1 MGLLLKKTE
10 ELRNEKLCK
19 ELQKEVLDLLHIIE
33 NKNIPVINV
42 DINENID
49 KVKYKNVHLFAKK
62 DEILFVNMTDQSFL
76 PENCADKSIN
86 NFIKSRQGLTND
98 KYTNLKVEEQ
108 KSLYNK
114 IAFSTYNYGYVFH
127 IANFSPDEF
136 KKYKIAI
143 KYFFSVYY
151 YLLNLGIKL
160 LETRYNLQ
168 NKVILI
174 SLPATG
180 RGIFIG
186 EDTKGINFTEKEL
199 LLRTILGILKFVYYY
214 EGSNKIVINIK

>member
-1 MGLLLKKTE
+1 NE
-10 ELRNEKLCK
+10 ELKNEKLCK
-19 ELQKEVLDLLHIIE
+19 ELQKEILDSLHLIE
-33 NKNIPVINV
+33 NNNIPVINI

-62 DEILFVNMTDQSFL
+62 DEIVFMNMTDQSFL

-98 KYTNLKVEEQ
+98 KYTNLKVEDQ
-108 KSLYNK
+108 QSLYNK

-127 IANFSPDEF
+127 VANFSPDEF
-136 KKYKIAI
+136 KKYKIEI

-151 YLLNLGIKL
+151 LLLNLGITL

-214 EGSNKIVINIK
+214 KGSNKIVINIK